1 MIKMTRQNVKDV
13 VVACLDVLI
22 CALGETQERA
32 EFQAVFHRQM

>member
-1 MIKMTRQNVKDV
+1 MTNKMFTDV

-22 CALGETQERA
+22 RALGETQEP